1 MLWHIRKGLGCPHI
15 PGYPSSLGMTHQG
28 LPTLNL
34 RFFLLPLTWNGVGG
48 GFEAKFL
55 PFSSDTSGSDGLEGS
70 ASRLA
75 MNLAS
80 LGSKKRLKTFE
91 NVFWLE
97 KRFERLGLA

>member
-1 MLWHIRKGLGCPHI
+1 MCFGTYGRGLGCPHI

-34 RFFLLPLTWNGVGG
+34 RLLLLPLAYQAWIGVGG
-48 GFEAKFL
+48 GFEAKFW
-55 PFSSDTSGSDGLEGS
+55 PFSSDMSGSDGLEGS

-80 LGSKKRLKTFE
+80 LGSK
-91 NVFWLE
+91 NV
-97 KRFERLGLA
+97 

>member
-1 MLWHIRKGLGCPHI
+1 
-15 PGYPSSLGMTHQG
+15 MTHQG

-34 RFFLLPLTWNGVGG
+34 RLLLLPLAYQAWIGVGG
-48 GFEAKFL
+48 GFEAKFW
-55 PFSSDTSGSDGLEGS
+55 PFSSDMSGSDGLEGS

-80 LGSKKRLKTFE
+80 LGSKKRLKTFQ